1 MISFPVRSLDDPTL
15 WKPSPTPGKVTKFEY
30 HTHWYSG
37 NNATPFK
44 KPICVYT
51 PYGYDP
57 ENGKYDLLVLL
68 PGMDMPASCYLS
80 RAHRYSRELYSVQF
94 QNVIDTLIDTG
105 VINPLIIVT
114 LPYYGATTEGHP
126 NMELDGN
133 QLVNEI
139 RLDLIPYM
147 EENYSLAEGREHRG
161 IFGFS
166 YTASIMVKYL
176 ISCCTDLFSW
186 FGASSI
192 FTYDFSASLNRLK
205 EMQKGYPIDYVYMG
219 CGDRDDAYSQTLDA
233 YGKLS
238 PVLTCSSCCVVLPD
252 TGHDARTYDT
262 AITNCLLRFFKE

>member
-1 MISFPVRSLDDPTL
+1 MLSFPVKNLDDPAL
-15 WKPSPTPGKVTKFEY
+15 WKPSPTPGKVTKLEY

-37 NNATPFK
+37 MTATPFK

-105 VINPLIIVT
+105 AVKPMVIVT
-114 LPYYGATTEGHP
+114 MPYYGATVEGHP
-126 NMELDGN
+126 NMELD
-133 QLVNEI
+133 QKQVAFELAF
-139 RLDLIPYM
+139 DLLPFM
-147 EENYSLAEGREHRG
+147 EKNYSLAEGREHRG
-161 IFGFS
+161 LFGFS
-166 YTASIMVKYL
+166 YTASMMVKHL
-176 ISCCTDLFSW
+176 MAECITA
-186 FGASSI
+186 FGWYGLSSI
-192 FTYDFSASLNRLK
+192 FSYNFSDGLTELK
-205 EMQKGYPIDYVYMG
+205 EFQKYHPLHYVYVG
-219 CGDRDDAYSQTLDA
+219 CGDKDDAHSQTLDA